1 VEPDEKFDEKIL
13 ALIAEAVP
21 KKYKKAGITKDMRL
35 LADLGIDSLGIAALI
50 FRLEE
55 RYGIS
60 MDDIDYGASLSQMR
74 TVADAINMSRKLIK
88 QAKAPD
94 EF

>member
-1 VEPDEKFDEKIL
+1 VEPDTNLDEQIL

-35 LADLGIDSLGIAALI
+35 LADLGLDSLGIAALV

-55 RYGIS
+55 KYGIS
-60 MDDIDYGASLSQMR
+60 VDDVDLNAGLGHMR
-74 TVADAINMSRKLIK
+74 TVGDAIEMGRKFITRSK
-88 QAKAPD
+88 PAS
-94 EF
+94 

>member
-1 VEPDEKFDEKIL
+1 MEPDEKFDEKIL
-13 ALIAEAVP
+13 SLIAEAVP

-55 RYGIS
+55 MYGINV
-60 MDDIDYGASLSQMR
+60 DDIDFGAGLGQMR
-74 TVADAINMSRKLIK
+74 TVGDAIDMSRKLIK
-88 QAKAPD
+88 QAKTAN
-94 EF
+94 

>member
-13 ALIAEAVP
+13 SLIAEAVP

-35 LADLGIDSLGIAALI
+35 LADLGIDSLGVAALV

-55 RYGIS
+55 MYGIS
-60 MDDIDYGASLSQMR
+60 VDDIDFGAGLSQMR
-74 TVADAINMSRKLIK
+74 TVGDAIDMSRKLIE
-88 QAKAPD
+88 QAKPAN
-94 EF
+94 

>member
-13 ALIAEAVP
+13 SLIAEAVP

-35 LADLGIDSLGIAALI
+35 LADLGIDSLGLAALV

-55 RYGIS
+55 IYGIS
-60 MDDIDYGASLSQMR
+60 VDDIDFGAGLSQMR
-74 TVADAINMSRKLIK
+74 TVGDAIDMSRKLMK
-88 QAKAPD
+88 QAKTAN
-94 EF
+94 